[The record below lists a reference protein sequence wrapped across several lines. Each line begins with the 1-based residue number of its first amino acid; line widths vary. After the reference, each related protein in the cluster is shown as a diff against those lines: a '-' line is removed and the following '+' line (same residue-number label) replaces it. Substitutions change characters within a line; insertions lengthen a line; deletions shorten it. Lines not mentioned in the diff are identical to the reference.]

1 MNKLKY
7 TVTSSI
13 TDQGNIQLVTAT
25 NDPISGLMKEL
36 STEVMNLKDEA
47 IRAALAKLGWIAPQ
61 DVDESTE
68 TPETDQTASYEGNW
82 DTKAL
87 RMTRHARRLERERD
101 KYLKHRE
108 EGKANGQRVALEL
121 HTLQDAL
128 RTMHEAKG
136 RHNTMIA
143 MQKLIALLPPE

>member
-13 TDQGNIQLVTAT
+13 TDQGNIQLVTSMK
-25 NDPISGLMKEL
+25 DPISGLMKSI

-68 TPETDQTASYEGNW
+68 TPETDQTASTGS
-82 DTKAL
+82 
-87 RMTRHARRLERERD
+87 HER
-101 KYLKHRE
+101 
-108 EGKANGQRVALEL
+108 
-121 HTLQDAL
+121 
-128 RTMHEAKG
+128 
-136 RHNTMIA
+136 
-143 MQKLIALLPPE
+143 